1 MNLNNILCMIKKIW
15 YSPSDKTLLSWEFGV
30 LRWRSD
36 AIFLER
42 L

>member
-15 YSPSDKTLLSWEFGV
+15 YSPSDKTLFSWEFGV
-30 LRWRSD
+30 LRQSD